1 MSRLTRLGS
10 VVLVV
15 AVVVVSALVGSG
27 NREVTIRNLAVGDCF
42 MLAGDEIEN
51 GALSFELI
59 DCDDALDSAAS
70 GLGTAAFVLEV
81 GQLAESGAAYP
92 MEKELLALV
101 DERCDPFLDVAP
113 SVLPLLPDSEAWEVA
128 AGPYACL
135 SVSLG

>member
-10 VVLVV
+10 AVLVV

>member
-1 MSRLTRLGS
+1 MPRLTRLGS

-15 AVVVVSALVGSG
+15 GVVVVFALVGSR

-42 MLAGDEIEN
+42 MLTGDEIEN

-70 GLGTAAFVLEV
+70 GLGIAAFVLEV

-101 DERCDPFLDVAP
+101 DERCAPFLDVAP

>member
-1 MSRLTRLGS
+1 MSRLTGLGS
-10 VVLVV
+10 AVLVV

-51 GALSFELI
+51 GALSFELV

>member
-1 MSRLTRLGS
+1 MSRLIRLGG
-10 VVLVV
+10 VGLVV
-15 AVVVVSALVGSG
+15 AVVVVFALFGSR

-42 MLAGDEIEN
+42 MLTGDEIEN
-51 GALSFELI
+51 GALSFQLI

-70 GLGTAAFVLEV
+70 GLGVAAFVLEV
-81 GQLAESGAAYP
+81 GQLAEPGARYP
-92 MEKELLALV
+92 TEKELLALA
-101 DERCDPFLDVAP
+101 DERCAPFFDVAP